1 MTTTSSMPSA
11 SMPGTSPRPVAP
23 VPARART
30 ATGEGRGALFLG
42 RAIVLAGAIV
52 MLVPFWFMFVFA
64 THSNSEILSM
74 PPPLW
79 FGSALGDNL
88 RDLLTRLPT
97 FWSNLGWSF
106 YVAGA
111 TTALNLF
118 FCALAG
124 HAFALLEFPGRERFY
139 AAVMLTML
147 LPGFIFMVP
156 TALTMS
162 WLGWTNEHRSLIVP
176 GACGALGIF
185 LMRQYIESAIPR
197 ELVEAA
203 RLDGCSEFAI
213 WWRVVLP
220 LLGPALGTLALIT
233 FIGSWNNFVGPLVV
247 LRDMDRYTLP
257 LALRSLQ
264 GSGQTPWG
272 ALCAGAAIAVLPLLV
287 LFAFASRRLIDGL
300 TAGAVKH

>member
-1 MTTTSSMPSA
+1 MNTTSPM
-11 SMPGTSPRPVAP
+11 PVASLP
-23 VPARART
+23 GAAPARPRVRT
-30 ATGEGRGALFLG
+30 REGRGALFAG
-42 RAIVLAGAIV
+42 RAIVLAGAVV
-52 MLVPFWFMFVFA
+52 MLLPFWFMFVFA

-88 RDLLTRLPT
+88 HELLERLPT
-97 FWSNLGWSF
+97 FWQNLGWSF
-106 YVAGA
+106 YVALA
-111 TTALNLF
+111 TTLANLV
-118 FCALAG
+118 FCSLAG
-124 HAFALLEFPGRERFY
+124 HAFALLEFAGKERFY
-139 AAVMLTML
+139 AAVMMTML
-147 LPGFIFMVP
+147 LPAFLFMVP

-162 WLGWTNEHRSLIVP
+162 WLGWTNEERALIVP
-176 GACGALGIF
+176 AACSALGIF
-185 LMRQYIESAIPR
+185 LMRQYIEAAIPR
-197 ELVEAA
+197 DLVEAA

-233 FIGSWNNFVGPLVV
+233 FIGSWNNFISPLVV
-247 LRDMDRYTLP
+247 MRDMDRYTLP

-272 ALCAGAAIAVLPLLV
+272 ALCVGAAIAVLPLLV
-287 LFAFASRRLIDGL
+287 MFALASRRLIDGL

>member
-1 MTTTSSMPSA
+1 VTTTSTMPVA
-11 SMPGTSPRPVAP
+11 LMPGAAPRGAAP
-23 VPARART
+23 TRRRTPAREGRT
-30 ATGEGRGALFLG
+30 ALYMA
-42 RAIVLAGAIV
+42 RAIVVAGALV

-64 THSNSEILSM
+64 THTNSEILSM

-88 RDLLTRLPT
+88 RDLLERLPT
-97 FWSNLGWSF
+97 FWWNLAWSF
-106 YVAGA
+106 YVAIA

-124 HAFALLEFPGRERFY
+124 HAFALLEFAGKERFY

-147 LPGFIFMVP
+147 LPGFVFMVP

-162 WLGWTNEHRSLIVP
+162 WLGWTNEHRALIVP

-197 ELVEAA
+197 DLVEAA
-203 RLDGCSEFAI
+203 RLDGCSEFII

-233 FIGSWNNFVGPLVV
+233 FIGSWNNFIGPLVV

-272 ALCAGAAIAVLPLLV
+272 ALCVGAAIAVLPLLV
-287 LFAFASRRLIDGL
+287 MFAVASRRLIDGL

>member
-1 MTTTSSMPSA
+1 MNASSLSMTPPA
-11 SMPGTSPRPVAP
+11 PLARRRPREG
-23 VPARART
+23 RT
-30 ATGEGRGALFLG
+30 ALWIA
-42 RAIVLAGAIV
+42 RAIVIAGALL
-52 MLVPFWFMFVFA
+52 MLLPFWCMFVFA
-64 THSNSEILSM
+64 THTNSEILSL

-79 FGSALGDNL
+79 FGTSLADNF
-88 RDLLTRLPT
+88 RELLERLPT
-97 FWSNLGWSF
+97 FWWNLGWSF
-106 YVAGA
+106 YVGIA

-124 HAFALLEFPGRERFY
+124 HAFALLDFAGKERFY
-139 AAVMLTML
+139 AAVMATML
-147 LPGFIFMVP
+147 LPGFLFMVP

-162 WLGWTNEHRSLIVP
+162 WLGWTNEHRALIVP

-185 LMRQYIESAIPR
+185 MMRQYIESAIPR

-203 RLDGCSEFAI
+203 RLDGCSEFGI

-220 LLGPALGTLALIT
+220 LTGPALGTLALIT

-264 GSGQTPWG
+264 GTGQTPWG
-272 ALCAGAAIAVLPLLV
+272 ALCLGAAIAVLPLLV
-287 LFAFASRRLIDGL
+287 LFALTSRRLIAGL
-300 TAGAVKH
+300 TAGAVKS